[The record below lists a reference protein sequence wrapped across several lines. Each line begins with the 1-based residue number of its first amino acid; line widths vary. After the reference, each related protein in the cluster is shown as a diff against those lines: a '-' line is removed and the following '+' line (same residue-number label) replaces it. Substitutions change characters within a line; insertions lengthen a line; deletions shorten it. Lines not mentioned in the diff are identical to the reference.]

1 MPRRTDQRDEWED
14 DKWESDRDACGPL
27 DGSSYGDAMESTD
40 EDPHDAADRARFS
53 SEKGFCPECGEE
65 IYDAADICPKCFSW
79 IDGATHRRRTRFSTG
94 FRKLVVTA
102 LLAAFLSG
110 TIGWLLFVFLR

>member
-14 DKWESDRDACGPL
+14 GRWGDDHDAAGPL
-27 DGSSYGDAMESTD
+27 DGPSDEDALDSTD

-65 IYDAADICPKCFSW
+65 IYDAADICPKCFTW
-79 IDGATHRRRTRFSTG
+79 IDGATHSRRTRFSAG
-94 FRKLVVTA
+94 VRKLVVTA
-102 LLAAFLSG
+102 LLAALLSG
-110 TIGWLLFVFLR
+110 MIGWLLFVFLR